1 LIPSK
6 RERVE
11 EVLRRLERLPPCPTG
26 QAAREQLA
34 NALNEVEDELTP
46 FPYDPAD
53 LDPDNRRK
61 ATDRMYPVQD
71 DNVNDVAGHP
81 KVKQLT
87 SAGEQVFI
95 GENGAI
101 EIRSKRRADGSLAVP
116 ATTGQLLLARPGLDG
131 RGVWD
136 LSRPQDA

>member
-1 LIPSK
+1 M
-6 RERVE
+6 
-11 EVLRRLERLPPCPTG
+11 
-26 QAAREQLA
+26 REQLA
-34 NALNEVEDELTP
+34 NTLNEVEDELTP

-53 LDPDNRRK
+53 LDPSSRRR

-71 DNVNDVAGHP
+71 DNVNDVVGHP

-87 SAGEQVFI
+87 SVGEQTFI
-95 GENGAI
+95 GDNGAI

-116 ATTGQLLLARPGLDG
+116 ATTGRLLFARPGLDG

-136 LSRPQDA
+136 L